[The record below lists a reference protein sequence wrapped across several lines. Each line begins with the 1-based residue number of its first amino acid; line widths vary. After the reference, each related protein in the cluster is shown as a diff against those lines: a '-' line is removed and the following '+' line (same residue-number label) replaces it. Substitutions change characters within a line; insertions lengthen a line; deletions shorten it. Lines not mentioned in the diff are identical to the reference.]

1 MHTMSTTM
9 IRRRITLFTLLL
21 ASFLAACGG
30 GGGSGTSP
38 PPLAAPSDL
47 KYPAAPAFVVNT
59 AITPL
64 TPTVV
69 GQVTS
74 YSVSPALPAG
84 LSLNT
89 ASGVISGTPTSA
101 TAEASYTVKASNAA
115 GS

>member
-1 MHTMSTTM
+1 MHTMSAMM
-9 IRRRITLFTLLL
+9 IGRRITLFTLLL
-21 ASFLAACGG
+21 ASFLAACGGGGG

-59 AITPL
+59 AIMPL

-69 GQVTS
+69 GQVAS

-84 LSLNT
+84 LSLDT
-89 ASGVISGTPTSA
+89 STGVISGTPTS
-101 TAEASYTVKASNAA
+101 
-115 GS
+115 G